1 MKRSLLLLF
10 VIVTAVLIKSEELR
24 TPNQASQQETV
35 DQLKKEINSLKK
47 MINDAKLIVVK

>member
-24 TPNQASQQETV
+24 TRHQASQQEIV

-47 MINDAKLIVVK
+47 TINEAKLIAVK